1 MIERGTRAT
10 VLVRDRGGTIRRC
23 GAVLA
28 ILLLPLLL
36 PSVVAQEAAPG
47 DEVLAGPRP
56 AGRVVDR
63 LGILGQEATA
73 AIGRVADGVQAG
85 SGADMLVVVVS
96 TTHGV
101 SPREYASDIFRRWQL
116 GSAERDD
123 GLLLFV
129 AIDDRKAE
137 IILGDG
143 VDAPAQEAASQRIM
157 QEVMIPEFKRGRP
170 GEAVLRGAFA
180 CAAEILGGPTE
191 QPPDVG
197 PGAAGDA
204 PLMVPAAPPPAPWI
218 NPGPERPPSEGVPA
232 FLLGTGLVGGAGA
245 SWWGIRRFLR
255 YRKRP
260 CPRCGLPLVQ
270 LGEAVDDAH
279 LAAAER
285 REEQLGSV
293 DYDVWTCPDCPH
305 VQKHRYGAFFT
316 RFARCPKCR
325 AVTKHDTVN
334 RLRASTE
341 WSEGLEEVN
350 EKCLACDYQRS
361 YQRRIPRES
370 SSSMS
375 SGSFS
380 SGSSGGSSFSGGG
393 STSGRGASGSW

>member
-1 MIERGTRAT
+1 MRRSPTP
-10 VLVRDRGGTIRRC
+10 LV
-23 GAVLA
+23 
-28 ILLLPLLL
+28 ILLLTLVFRA
-36 PSVVAQEAAPG
+36 VVAQEAAPG
-47 DEVLAGPRP
+47 DEVLGGPRP

-63 LGILGQEATA
+63 LGVLGADAVT

-101 SPREYASDIFRRWQL
+101 SPREYATDIFRRWQL
-116 GSAERDD
+116 GAAERDD

-143 VDAPAQEAASQRIM
+143 VDSPEQEAASQRIM

-197 PGAAGDA
+197 LDAGDA
-204 PLMVPAAPPPAPWI
+204 HPIMPAAPPPAAWI
-218 NPGPERPPSEGVPA
+218 NPGPGRPPSEGVPA

-279 LAAAER
+279 LAAPER

-293 DYDVWTCPDCPH
+293 DYDVWTCPECPH

-316 RFARCPKCR
+316 RFARCPTCR

-334 RLRASTE
+334 RIRASTE
-341 WSEGLEEVN
+341 WSEGLEEVD
-350 EKCLACDYQRS
+350 ETCLACDYRRS
-361 YQRRIPRES
+361 YQRRIPRQS

-375 SGSFS
+375 SSSFG
-380 SGSSGGSSFSGGG
+380 SGSAGGSSFSGGG

>member
-1 MIERGTRAT
+1 M
-10 VLVRDRGGTIRRC
+10 RRP
-23 GAVLA
+23 ASLLA
-28 ILLLPLLL
+28 IIVITLVLR
-36 PSVVAQEAAPG
+36 SVVAQEAAPG

-63 LGILGQEATA
+63 LGILGEEAMA

-101 SPREYASDIFRRWQL
+101 SPREYATDIFRRWQL
-116 GSAERDD
+116 GTADRDD

-143 VDAPAQEAASQRIM
+143 VDSPAQEAASQRIM
-157 QEVMIPEFKRGRP
+157 QEVMIPEFRRGRP

-180 CAAEILGGPTE
+180 CAAEILGGATE
-191 QPPDVG
+191 QPP
-197 PGAAGDA
+197 
-204 PLMVPAAPPPAPWI
+204 VPALGGVESPPAPPAVWH
-218 NPGPERPPSEGVPA
+218 NPGPDEPPPGDGVPA

-245 SWWGIRRFLR
+245 SWWGVRRFLR
-255 YRKRP
+255 YRKRT
-260 CPRCGLPLVQ
+260 CRRCGRPLVL
-270 LGEAVDDAH
+270 LGESVDDEH
-279 LAAAER
+279 LAASER
-285 REEQLGSV
+285 REEQIGSV

-305 VQKHRYGAFFT
+305 VEKLRYGAFLT
-316 RFARCPKCR
+316 RFARCPRCR
-325 AVTKHDTVN
+325 AVTKHDTVK
-334 RLRASTE
+334 RIRGSTE
-341 WSEGLEEVN
+341 WSEGIEEVN
-350 EKCLACDYQRS
+350 EKCLACDYRRS
-361 YQRRIPRES
+361 YQRRIPRQS